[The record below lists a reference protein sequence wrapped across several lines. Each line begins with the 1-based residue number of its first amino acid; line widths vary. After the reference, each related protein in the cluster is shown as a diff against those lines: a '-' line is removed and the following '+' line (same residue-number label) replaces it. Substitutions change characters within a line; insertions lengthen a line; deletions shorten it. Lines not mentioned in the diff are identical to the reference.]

1 MEASNE
7 RTLPF
12 IITDS
17 FDIAILYMVDML
29 LGPLSIDITVIK

>member
-12 IITDS
+12 VITDS
-17 FDIAILYMVDML
+17 FKIDISNMLYML
-29 LGPLSIDITVIK
+29 LGPPSIDITS

>member
-12 IITDS
+12 VITES
-17 FDIAILYMVDML
+17 CEIAISNMIDML
-29 LGPLSIDITVIK
+29 LGPPSIDITS